1 MNNNIILNMKM
12 TLLSVFCLFAATAA
26 GWNIK
31 GDKIKT
37 EWADK
42 INPKNVWQDYPR
54 PQLKRAEWINLNG
67 LWKYVV
73 TNISEMEKPMNFDD
87 EILVPFA
94 IESALSGVAKTFT
107 PNDKLWYRRE
117 FTLNPEWKGKQ
128 IILHF
133 GAVDYECEVWI
144 NDKSVG
150 THRGGNNPFSFDITK
165 YVKKNSDIQTI
176 MLSVTDPTDKESISR
191 GKQQLNHFGIW
202 YTPVS
207 GIWKTVWV
215 EAVNPVH
222 IDKLIPETN
231 IMQGSVTLNFNFVNI
246 KGDEQLNIKITD
258 HDKTIAAG
266 KYRVANKIIIN
277 IPNPLLW
284 TPKTPKLYTL
294 DIELIKNNTIIDRVD
309 SYFAMREVSSQKD
322 ENGYNRIFLNNKPI
336 FQYGAL
342 DQGWWPDGLLT
353 PPSAEAM
360 LWDMVQLK
368 NMGFN
373 TIRKH
378 IKVEPALYYYYADSL
393 GLMLWQDMPSGF
405 ATARKETEQIRPSDE
420 EDWKAPEEHVS
431 QWKTEMNEMID
442 ELSFFSCITTW
453 VVFNEGWGQHNTNE
467 MVRIVKQKDSKRI
480 VNGTSG
486 WTDRNVGDML
496 DIHNYPLTSMIKP
509 AYTNDRISVL
519 GEFGGLGLP
528 VEEHLWNSD
537 TGNWGY
543 KNFDGSTTLINDYA
557 HLVFDLETLIAQG
570 LSAAIY
576 TQTTD
581 VEGEVNGLISYDR
594 KVVKIPPALLH
605 ILHERLYKIPSAK
618 PEILIA
624 DSQQEKQSR
633 TIFLNETPH
642 DVQTPYKIKGE
653 AQVVCKQDFTI
664 EKVYQ
669 NLSLWLNV
677 NGFTK
682 IRINEV
688 PVFEQ
693 QVKNTRQYNQINL
706 SDYSRL
712 LCLGKNTF
720 EIEVTMASQ
729 GGQQPSMN
737 FDFGLTAF

>member
-1 MNNNIILNMKM
+1 MKLI
-12 TLLSVFCLFAATAA
+12 LLSVFCVFTTVAM

-37 EWADK
+37 EWADSV
-42 INPKNVWQDYPR
+42 NPANVWQNYPR
-54 PQLKRAEWINLNG
+54 PQLKRADWINLNG

-73 TNISEMEKPMNFDD
+73 TNISETEKPKNFDN

-107 PNDKLWYRRE
+107 PDDKLWYYRE
-117 FTLNPEWKGKQ
+117 FILNPQWKGKQ

-144 NDKSVG
+144 NNELAG

-165 YVKKNSDIQTI
+165 HIKKISGIQTI
-176 MLSVTDPTDKESISR
+176 VVSVVDPTDKESISR
-191 GKQQLNHFGIW
+191 GKQQLKQFGIW

-207 GIWKTVWV
+207 GIWQTVWL
-215 EAVNPVH
+215 EAVNSTH
-222 IDKLIPETN
+222 IEKLIPEAN
-231 IMQGSVTLNFNFVNI
+231 ISQSSITLNFNYANI
-246 KGDEQLNIKITD
+246 KGDEQLNIKII
-258 HDKTIAAG
+258 DKDAIIVSG
-266 KYRVANKIIIN
+266 KYKVDGKITIEV
-277 IPNPLLW
+277 PDPKLW
-284 TPKTPKLYTL
+284 TPEKPELYTL
-294 DIELIKNNTIIDRVD
+294 DIELIKNNVTVDRLY

-336 FQYGAL
+336 FQYGTL

-368 NMGFN
+368 SMGFN

-405 ATARKETEQIRPSDE
+405 ASSRKETEQVRPTDE
-420 EDWKAPEEHVS
+420 EDWKAPEKIVS
-431 QWKTEMNEMID
+431 QWLLEMNEMIE
-442 ELSFFSCITTW
+442 ELRFFPCITTW
-453 VVFNEGWGQHNTNE
+453 VVFNEGWGQHNTEE
-467 MVRIVKQKDSKRI
+467 MVKMVQQKDTKRI
-480 VNGTSG
+480 VDGTSG
-486 WTDRNVGDML
+486 WTDRNVSDML

-509 AYTNDRISVL
+509 AFTNDRISAL
-519 GEFGGLGLP
+519 GEFGGLGFP
-528 VEEHLWNSD
+528 VEKHLWNPEMR
-537 TGNWGY
+537 NWGY
-543 KNFDGSTTLINDYA
+543 KNLDGNAMLINDYA
-557 HLVFDLETLIAQG
+557 RLVFDLETLVAQG

-605 ILHERLYKIPSAK
+605 TLHARLYKIHSAK
-618 PEILIA
+618 PETLIA

-633 TIFLNETPH
+633 TIILNGTKY
-642 DVQTPYKIKGE
+642 DIQTPYEVKKDTSI
-653 AQVVCKQDFTI
+653 VCKQDFTVD
-664 EKVYQ
+664 KTYQ

-682 IRINEV
+682 IRINDV

-693 QVKNTRQYNQINL
+693 QVRNTRQYNQINL
-706 SDYSRL
+706 SDYSCL
-712 LCLGKNTF
+712 LRSGKNTF
-720 EIEVTMASQ
+720 EIEVKMNPEEKSAN
-729 GGQQPSMN
+729 MN